1 MWIVSG
7 RTITMT
13 AGDFGIELPIEVSGT
28 TLGASDTLAFTLKK
42 ADTETPV
49 LTKTFTDIQDN
60 TITLELTE
68 EESASLQEG
77 FYAYSLDW
85 FQNGVFMC
93 NLVTAALFMVVGKA

>member
-13 AGDFGIELPIEVSGT
+13 AGDFGVELPIEVSGT
-28 TLGASDTLAFTLKK
+28 TLAAADSLTFTLKK

-60 TITLELTE
+60 TIALELTE
-68 EESASLQEG
+68 EESESLTEG

-93 NLVTAALFMVVGKA
+93 NLVSAALFMVVGKA